1 MVVMTAVLKAV
12 SIGTT
17 TQTLTMIVKSVQLTE
32 IRSIAQA
39 FLIVSLR
46 NSLELMICGQIQT

>member
-1 MVVMTAVLKAV
+1 MVVMTAVLKVV